1 MMSTILKHVGMLALC
16 LFVPAAIVCSPV
28 LVEELAFHLRPQK
41 RVKTIEQAA
50 ENTLPPTYNSKVLN
64 DN

>member
-1 MMSTILKHVGMLALC
+1 MSTILKHIGMLALC
-16 LFVPAAIVCSPV
+16 LLVPAAIVCSPV

-41 RVKTIEQAA
+41 RVKTIERTA

-64 DN
+64 DI